1 MPALFGYLIALS
13 ILLGGGYAGLQ
24 WLAAPD
30 PRPAKPVAHRSAPEK
45 TASSTTGTAPSAPTA
60 SQPNRTSGTAANS
73 VPSAA
78 SDKPVQEQKAVE
90 AKDGKTAKS
99 DKGDGA
105 PAGGCRPIGLT
116 SSGDLVF
123 SMQCQELIE
132 RHHDFASSA
141 TNPPASGEDRAR
153 EPMPLPDDAAKV
165 PAAAPPNNEKADGA
179 RKDTAHDSATAD
191 TANRAPEAART
202 TPSESSNALQPA
214 PLSGGDANGKRKD
227 AGPAMRASMPKPETP
242 DVARDPNGS
251 SNRLHATLSDHTRTG
266 KTRGRPL
273 TSAEIKPNNPAPEL
287 ETASRVPVPPRR
299 PVRAKPAET
308 ISKTVDR
315 AVGPSRDERSQPTPR
330 QPNVTARADTEWYN
344 VLGLR

>member
-45 TASSTTGTAPSAPTA
+45 TASSTTGTAPTA
-60 SQPNRTSGTAANS
+60 SQANRNSGTVANS
-73 VPSAA
+73 VPTAG
-78 SDKPVQEQKAVE
+78 SDKPVQEQKAVD
-90 AKDGKTAKS
+90 AKDGKIAKS

-153 EPMPLPDDAAKV
+153 EATPLPDDAAKV

-214 PLSGGDANGKRKD
+214 PPSGGDANGKRKD
-227 AGPAMRASMPKPETP
+227 AGPAMRASTPKLETP
-242 DVARDPNGS
+242 EVAREPNGS
-251 SNRLHATLSDHTRTG
+251 TNRLQATLSDHTRTG
-266 KTRGRPL
+266 KTRSRPL
-273 TSAEIKPNNPAPEL
+273 PTAETKPNNPEPEL

-299 PVRAKPAET
+299 PARAKPAET

-315 AVGPSRDERSQPTPR
+315 AAGPSREERSQPTAR

>member
-1 MPALFGYLIALS
+1 MRMPALFGYLIALS

-45 TASSTTGTAPSAPTA
+45 TASSTTGTAPTA
-60 SQPNRTSGTAANS
+60 SQANRNSGTVANS
-73 VPSAA
+73 VPTAG
-78 SDKPVQEQKAVE
+78 SDKPVQEQKAVD
-90 AKDGKTAKS
+90 AKDGKIAKS

-153 EPMPLPDDAAKV
+153 EPTLPDDGAKV
-165 PAAAPPNNEKADGA
+165 PAAAPPNNDKADGA

-214 PLSGGDANGKRKD
+214 PPSGGDANGKRKD
-227 AGPAMRASMPKPETP
+227 AGPAMRASTPKLETP
-242 DVARDPNGS
+242 EVAREPNGS
-251 SNRLHATLSDHTRTG
+251 TNRLQATLSDHTRTG
-266 KTRGRPL
+266 KTRSRPL
-273 TSAEIKPNNPAPEL
+273 PTAETKPNNPEPEL
-287 ETASRVPVPPRR
+287 ENASRVPVPPRR

-315 AVGPSRDERSQPTPR
+315 AAGPSRDERSQPTPR